1 MAEQKKEGM
10 ATVETSN
17 VGGVQVRKY
26 KINDENDTLIK
37 IKSEAEQ
44 QRDIEEYEKR
54 QQELADKTPFKN
66 PRNAAAGSLRQKDA
80 RVTAGRGLSIF
91 VFNLQQLRGHT
102 VKTHHE
108 SLDYL

>member
-10 ATVETSN
+10 ATVETTN

-54 QQELADKTPFKN
+54 QQELEYRK
-66 PRNAAAGSLRQKDA
+66 SLQEKEPVQPVELPPAKLAKKPAENTSTEQRIP
-80 RVTAGRGLSIF
+80 GLS
-91 VFNLQQLRGHT
+91 LC
-102 VKTHHE
+102 
-108 SLDYL
+108 